1 MKVLHIINSLQG
13 GGAEPLTLQI
23 HELSLQRDIDSHVVG
38 LLQSEAAGIPN
49 TFSLGLETPYSLVAI
64 KRLRDFLRQ
73 SQWKDVDIL
82 HIHLFPSQIIAPIVA
97 HSLGLKGILIT
108 TEHSTSNQRRQ
119 HWWGKWID
127 RITYKF
133 YQKIVCISEGT
144 ANSLQAWQP
153 ASAHKLTVIHNG
165 IPVQN
170 YRSALTQKTNQ
181 PVVRIIS
188 VGRLVKLKNYE
199 TAILALDQ
207 LKHLSFEYWIVGAG
221 TLEASLKDLVKSLD
235 LESKIKF
242 LGFRKDIPNLLQ
254 QADIFLQTSLWEG
267 FGLAAVEAMAT
278 GLPVVVSDVPGLC
291 EVVGTSGQAGFLIDP
306 NSPEQIAEKLAVLID
321 KPALRN
327 QMARQA
333 AARALHFNIEDTVNQ
348 YIHLY
353 DNIT

>member
-127 RITYKF
+127 RITYQF

-144 ANSLQAWQP
+144 ANALEAWQP
-153 ASAHKLTVIHNG
+153 AAAHKLTIIHNG
-165 IPVQN
+165 IPIQN
-170 YRSALTQKTNQ
+170 YRSALTQKSDQ
-181 PVVRIIS
+181 PVTRIIS

-199 TAILALDQ
+199 TAILALDR
-207 LKHLSFEYWIVGAG
+207 LKHHSFEYWIVGTG
-221 TLEASLKDLVKSLD
+221 ILEAPLKALVKSLN
-235 LESKIKF
+235 LESKVKF
-242 LGFRKDIPNLLQ
+242 LGFRKDVPELLQ

-278 GLPVVVSDVPGLC
+278 GLPVVTSNVPGLR
-291 EVVGTSGQAGFLIDP
+291 EVVGESEQAGFLIDP
-306 NSPEQIAEKLAVLID
+306 NSQDQIAAKLNMLISN
-321 KPALRN
+321 PALRH
-327 QMARQA
+327 QMGMQA
-333 AARALHFNIEDTVNQ
+333 CDRASHFNITDTVNQ
-348 YIHLY
+348 YLQLY
-353 DNIT
+353 ANIC